1 MRIALGASTRF
12 EAMTPLEADEALGKV
27 VFETENF
34 VLRAKDVNG
43 DIHATVNPKVDGVEV
58 MRGPAPYGRIRI

>member
-1 MRIALGASTRF
+1 
-12 EAMTPLEADEALGKV
+12 MTPLEADEVLGKV

-43 DIHATVNPKVDGVEV
+43 DIHAIVNPKVDGVEV
-58 MRGPAPYGRIRI
+58 MRDGYVLGSSALRTH